1 MINDAV
7 QRFRENLPLFDRL
20 AENLQDDLLAH
31 PKLRTYIHFAKW
43 RVKDPDHLADKL
55 TRKVLEA
62 KAKGR
67 TPTITAQNLF
77 TRVTDLAGVRLLHLH
92 TEQMRDIA
100 PLIQEVLAEHR
111 YRVKSGPVAHCWDA
125 DYEAL
130 FRGFGIRT
138 EKKRSMYTSVH
149 YVVQPNRETTMTAE
163 LQVRTM
169 MDEVWGEVSH
179 RVDYPVET
187 TSRACKDELKVLAR
201 MTSGCTRLVDSIFKG
216 HAESQGT
223 Q

>member
-149 YVVQPNRETTMTAE
+149 YVIAPNKQYACEI
-163 LQVRTM
+163 QVRTLM
-169 MDEVWGEVSH
+169 EEVWGEIDH
-179 RVDYPVET
+179 AINYPTPSKSVACREQI
-187 TSRACKDELKVLAR
+187 RALAR
-201 MTSGCTRLVDSIFKG
+201 ATSSCSRLVDSIVAS
-216 HAESQGT
+216 HEDHLAHDH
-223 Q
+223 